1 MGFKDRA
8 KKTDQDSDAADKF
21 IAAADKT
28 NDEIE
33 KEEETGRLDPNA
45 TKKKQLGIKV
55 NEYEMLLIQR
65 LAEKID
71 RSISGTIRYALN
83 KAIKDH
89 SVKKRQ

>member
-1 MGFKDRA
+1 MAFKDRT
-8 KKTDQDSDAADKF
+8 KNTDEENALDKF
-21 IAAADKT
+21 ISSADKT

-33 KEEETGRLDPNA
+33 EENEKLDPNS
-45 TKKKQLGIKV
+45 TRKKQLGIKV

>member
-1 MGFKDRA
+1 MAFKDRT
-8 KKTDQDSDAADKF
+8 KNTNKENDATDKF
-21 IAAADKT
+21 ISAADKT
-28 NDEIE
+28 RDEIE
-33 KEEETGRLDPNA
+33 KEEETEKLDPGA
-45 TKKKQLGIKV
+45 TRKKQLGIKV

-65 LAEKID
+65 LSEKID